1 MIPYCGGI
9 MKRGRP
15 KGYSPYATISY
26 EELGDWVGRK
36 TKILVCKKWLES
48 LIESPDSIKHEPTY
62 KPKPEPIQE
71 APSNTEVDSKIEYN
85 ITHF

>member
-1 MIPYCGGI
+1 

-15 KGYSPYATISY
+15 KGYSPYAKISY

-36 TKILVCKKWLES
+36 TKILVCKKWLDT
-48 LIESPDSIKHEPTY
+48 LIEEPLEPEL
-62 KPKPEPIQE
+62 KPKL
-71 APSNTEVDSKIEYN
+71 NTESVAEDEQPKIEYN

>member
-1 MIPYCGGI
+1 

-15 KGYSPYATISY
+15 KGYSPYTTISY

-36 TKILVCKKWLES
+36 TKVVVCKKWLES
-48 LIESPDSIKHEPTY
+48 LIEPTDEPKTELLTEP
-62 KPKPEPIQE
+62 KPKPPQE
-71 APSNTEVDSKIEYN
+71 SPSTSEVESKIEYN

>member
-1 MIPYCGGI
+1 

-36 TKILVCKKWLES
+36 TKVVVCKKWLES
-48 LIESPDSIKHEPTY
+48 LITPTDEPNPEPLEESPQTS
-62 KPKPEPIQE
+62 
-71 APSNTEVDSKIEYN
+71 EVESKIEYN
-85 ITHF
+85 LTKF